1 MMELKLG
8 KKNVDCKK
16 EKEKEKSKWREK
28 NYSSEYYFVRNS
40 RVKPFSLLVFWF
52 FVNECYI

>member
-52 FVNECYI
+52 FVNE